1 MASQIDIH
9 VAKRQIYWSDHGNK
23 ATDGTGIHRR
33 GTDGAGY
40 QRIISTGIG
49 AKGIKGLAVDWIA
62 GKITIEKIN
71 GLHERTCFLARLH
84 EVQKSYC
91 SHPGR
96 TRSHSRYRSH
106 SCHTLL
112 EFSRSLYLD
121 NQLSES
127 IYTWTIGTL

>member
-49 AKGIKGLAVDWIA
+49 AKGIRGLAVDWLA
-62 GKITIEKIN
+62 GNYNNRMIN
-71 GLHERTCFLARLH
+71 CVFA
-84 EVQKSYC
+84 
-91 SHPGR
+91 
-96 TRSHSRYRSH
+96 
-106 SCHTLL
+106 
-112 EFSRSLYLD
+112 D
-121 NQLSES
+121 DD
-127 IYTWTIGTL
+127 